1 MPVFDRI
8 MKLTRQLY
16 PKGRVFKIPFESD
29 FEKMHEGLAASE
41 TRFYDDTSSLLD
53 SILPDND
60 NFTVQDATDWE
71 RRLGLITNTAVSLD
85 NRKTAILRKM
95 NHPGTIP
102 ARQHFL
108 YIEGQLQLAG
118 FNVFVHENTLGET
131 PGDVSGTP
139 GNIVTHG
146 QVNHGST
153 NHGTSFFDKVANS
166 IDSDAD
172 LGFATGANLLA
183 TFFIGGA
190 IKGDF
195 ANLPKNREIEFRQL
209 ILKLKPAQT
218 IAFLFIQY
226 I

>member
-8 MKLTRQLY
+8 MKLTKQLY
-16 PKGRVFKIPFESD
+16 PKGRAFKIPFESD

-41 TRFYDDTSSLLD
+41 TRFYDDSTGLLD

-60 NFTVQDATDWE
+60 NFTEQDATDWE
-71 RRLGLITNTAVSLD
+71 RRLGLITNTAVLLAD
-85 NRKTAILRKM
+85 RKTAILRKM

-118 FNVFVHENTLGET
+118 FSVFVHENTLGET

-139 GNIVTHG
+139 GNLVTHG

-153 NHGTSFFDKVANS
+153 NHGSSFFDKVANS
-166 IDSDAD
+166 IDSDSD

-183 TFFIGGA
+183 TFFIGDA
-190 IKGDF
+190 VKGDF
-195 ANLPKNREIEFRQL
+195 ANVPKNRETEFRQL

-218 IAFLFIQY
+218 VAFLFINY
-226 I
+226 T